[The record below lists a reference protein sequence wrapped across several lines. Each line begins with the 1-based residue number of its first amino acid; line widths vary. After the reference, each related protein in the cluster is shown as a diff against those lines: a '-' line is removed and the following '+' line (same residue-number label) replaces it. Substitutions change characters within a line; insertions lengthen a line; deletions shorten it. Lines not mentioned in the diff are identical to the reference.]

1 MLRLLSLPPPLS
13 PSFLCPFRAVPD
25 MVAADQV
32 FILNG
37 RSQALYTEQL
47 QGATEAIQ
55 PSSFI
60 SPFMVHLS
68 IYSILG
74 AGGIG
79 QCREQTQIL

>member
-68 IYSILG
+68 TYSIPG